1 VRLGTALRLAS
12 VIALASSRGRR
23 EGGRTPGGL
32 SKYPVTN
39 LLFSAVIFPVV
50 FLLILGFVGGPRGED
65 PLLGLLYSQAMIF
78 LPSLLAFLS
87 MMYSFMTEFSQ
98 SAGAASTDMVNWLP
112 ITVGEFVLGSSLT
125 TMYFISPMVSALLG
139 ASLAL
144 AFATGM
150 TGLWAFSG
158 LLGLLG
164 CFLGAFSLE
173 VVRALLNRTS
183 QALSRRG
190 GQSALIIRM
199 ILSVLLFAAFSIIFN
214 VSFLTRIVGWF
225 AGSISG
231 AWIVPLLWPSL
242 AILSHLG
249 GDSTGALAYSVLSVA
264 LTSAFFWL
272 GVLLR
277 ARYWAPEPVSVRLR
291 PARKGARER
300 GLLGGL
306 GFTAAEAAIIRK
318 DLRSL
323 VRRREMVSLLS
334 FPVMMTLMALINSGP
349 NVLWDPASSFLS
361 KLSFLAQIG
370 VGIIFF
376 ANYVALSA
384 MGQEGEAFGN
394 LRAAPLEAAALARA
408 KAFAALLPSLAGFAV
423 IMALY
428 VAFTRGVWGTTL
440 SIAVVGFS
448 LLVEA
453 SLLGLAV
460 GSHFPDFRET
470 PRARFFTLKGGILS
484 LLTLSPAA
492 LATVA
497 PVYLSDVMNLSLLSL
512 PAATAVSLV
521 IAITVSVLSY
531 KTAVSGVER
540 LLRNAP
546 S

>member
-1 VRLGTALRLAS
+1 MRLGTALRLAS
-12 VIALASSRGRR
+12 VIALASTRGRR
-23 EGGRTPGGL
+23 EGGRTPGRL

-39 LLFSAVIFPVV
+39 LLFSAVIFPAV
-50 FLLILGFVGGPRGED
+50 FLLVLGFVGVPRGDD

-225 AGSISG
+225 AGSIRG

-249 GDSTGALAYSVLSVA
+249 GDSTGALAYSILSVA

-277 ARYWAPEPVSVRLR
+277 ARYWSPAPVSVRLR
-291 PARKGARER
+291 PAKRGARGR
-300 GLLGGL
+300 GVLGGL
-306 GFTAAEAAIIRK
+306 GFTAAEAALIRK

-334 FPVMMTLMALINSGP
+334 FPVMMTLLALINSGP
-349 NVLWDPASSFLS
+349 NVLWDPSSSFLS
-361 KLSFLAQIG
+361 KLGFLAQIG

-376 ANYVALSA
+376 ANYVALSG

-423 IMALY
+423 IMTLY
-428 VAFTRGVWGTTL
+428 VAFARGAWGTTL

-470 PRARFFTLKGGILS
+470 PRARFFTLEGGILS
-484 LLTLSPAA
+484 LLALGPAA
-492 LATVA
+492 LVTVA
-497 PVYLSDVMNLSLLSL
+497 PVYLSDVMNLLSL
-512 PAATAVSLV
+512 PAATAVSLA
-521 IAITVSVLSY
+521 IAITVSLLSY
-531 KTAVSGVER
+531 RAAVSGVGR
-540 LLRNAP
+540 LLRNA
-546 S
+546 SS